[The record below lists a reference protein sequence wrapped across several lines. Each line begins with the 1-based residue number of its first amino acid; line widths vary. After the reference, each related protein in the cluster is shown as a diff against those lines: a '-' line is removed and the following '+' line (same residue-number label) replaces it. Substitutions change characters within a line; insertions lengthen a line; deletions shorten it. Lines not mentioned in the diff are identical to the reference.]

1 MFHNNAFNAHTAEE
15 TIYTQCRAE
24 QHRQAA
30 HAEILAKRMQKA
42 AGIPHPDDFEEQ
54 REASTELRPGYSEP
68 SANGTSRSGLE
79 QATYTNLAISNSHHR
94 ASHAAG
100 NNKRHRPNL
109 DDLLAKSR

>member
-68 SANGTSRSGLE
+68 SANGTSQKRVGTGDVYEPRNLKLAPSSVTRGRE
-79 QATYTNLAISNSHHR
+79 QQ
-94 ASHAAG
+94 AS
-100 NNKRHRPNL
+100 PT
-109 DDLLAKSR
+109 